1 MNATAPSDEL
11 KEEIAKQMRADY
23 IERYKPNTRSWDEI
37 DEGMRETWRIH
48 ADSVLIVIRRLS
60 PSPDAPRSG
69 KSAIVLRAELAD
81 ELAKLFGEKDGAVE
95 FLRSDEPLNPFYKTL
110 IDFTRKGADNRYFG
124 AVQSFA
130 HRTGALAGEDVLAWI
145 AKFPPP
151 DANAMRKRIDWLESL
166 FAFEDD
172 EGLKTAPN
180 DPVTKDSVIMPR
192 EYYEARVKLSSAMRK
207 ALEDWQPIETAPRDG
222 THILIA
228 FGEDVVASACYTAND
243 DETHPWK
250 FVDQQGKGLPIFN
263 GARDDKYGPTHW
275 MPLPSAPHTTQQPES
290 NGR

>member
-1 MNATAPSDEL
+1 MTHTTTPAPSDEL

-23 IERYKPNTRSWDEI
+23 IERYKPNTKSWDEI

-48 ADSVLIVIRRLS
+48 ADSALIVIRRLS
-60 PSPDAPRSG
+60 PSPDASRSG
-69 KSAIVLRAELAD
+69 KSASVLRAELAD
-81 ELAKLFGEKDGAVE
+81 ELARLFGEKDGAVE
-95 FLRSDEPLNPFYKTL
+95 FLRSDDPLNPFYKAM
-110 IDFTRKGADNRYFG
+110 IDFTRKGADNRYCG

-130 HRTGALAGEDVLAWI
+130 HRTGAPAGEDVLAWI
-145 AKFPPP
+145 AKFPSP
-151 DANAMRKRIDWLESL
+151 DA
-166 FAFEDD
+166 
-172 EGLKTAPN
+172 
-180 DPVTKDSVIMPR
+180 
-192 EYYEARVKLSSAMRK
+192 SAMRK

-228 FGEDVVASACYTAND
+228 FGGDVVASACYTAND